1 MENHVGNNCRKQNK
15 RVIIMGIFD
24 FFKNKGQGTQNG
36 LTLEECIVKMFASAG
51 IVPNQEGNK
60 FATVVEGKHCVFN
73 VALTS
78 MDGNRL
84 LVYVPFPIPVDANV
98 AFAANYEVKRISKCS
113 TDRFPGTNIYLTEKD
128 EGYKIAVATI
138 KDFDVLS
145 ENTPNEI
152 QETMIHTV
160 DVVDDKNF
168 ASLAAAIF
176 GYESYEEAK
185 MNMHAKST
193 GGNNVSIK
201 LKDGYSEVLGDAPNL
216 SNSRFA
222 GRLMACAMNIIA
234 KKGNDEISEQATEAI
249 QKSFDSYI
257 QIAYDI
263 ANEEERDLI
272 RKLRYLAKA
281 KNKDDTNE
289 NDFVQGKMEGLVI
302 CNDNPWDLVY
312 EEGKSNDIDM
322 SEEEKLYRELCL
334 SQYQGLSLVQNDLG
348 EDMALVTQVI
358 GRYWKPR
365 YLMDKEARCA
375 YEFMSIDEVLQI
387 VTDEDIDWDS
397 LKGLPQDAFD
407 RAKAHSFHFPGHVYQ
422 YKNGVA
428 EVEWQ
433 LNPDGMYYRDDDGF
447 GMTDDEEINL
457 YGAIDRKGKVVKKF
471 TLKR

>member
-1 MENHVGNNCRKQNK
+1 
-15 RVIIMGIFD
+15 MGIFD
-24 FFKNKGQGTQNG
+24 FFKNKSKGTPKG

-249 QKSFDSYI
+249 QKSFGSYI

-272 RKLRYLAKA
+272 RKLRCLAKA
-281 KNKDDTNE
+281 KNKDDTDE

-334 SQYQGLSLVQNDLG
+334 SQYQGLPLVQNDLG

-433 LNPDGMYYRDDDGF
+433 LNPDGMYYRDEDGF

>member
-1 MENHVGNNCRKQNK
+1 
-15 RVIIMGIFD
+15 MGIFD
-24 FFKNKGQGTQNG
+24 FFKNKGKGTQKG

-185 MNMHAKST
+185 MNIHAKST

-281 KNKDDTNE
+281 KNKDDTDE

-302 CNDNPWDLVY
+302 SNDNPWDLVY

-433 LNPDGMYYRDDDGF
+433 LNPDGMYYRDEDGF

>member
-1 MENHVGNNCRKQNK
+1 
-15 RVIIMGIFD
+15 MGLFE
-24 FFKNKGQGTQNG
+24 FFKNKGKGTQKG

-281 KNKDDTNE
+281 KNKDDTDE

-302 CNDNPWDLVY
+302 SNDNPWDLVY

-397 LKGLPQDAFD
+397 MKGLPQDAFD
-407 RAKAHSFHFPGHVYQ
+407 RAKAHSFHFPGHIYQ

-433 LNPDGMYYRDDDGF
+433 LNPDGMYYRDEDGF

-471 TLKR
+471 TLKRL

>member
-1 MENHVGNNCRKQNK
+1 
-15 RVIIMGIFD
+15 MGLFE
-24 FFKNKGQGTQNG
+24 FFKNKGKGTQKG

-113 TDRFPGTNIYLTEKD
+113 TDRFTGTNIYLTEKD

-281 KNKDDTNE
+281 KNKDDTDE

-397 LKGLPQDAFD
+397 LKGLPQDAFE

-433 LNPDGMYYRDDDGF
+433 LNPDGMYYRDEDGF

>member
-1 MENHVGNNCRKQNK
+1 
-15 RVIIMGIFD
+15 MGLFN
-24 FFKNKGQGTQNG
+24 FFKNKGKGTQKG
-36 LTLEECIVKMFASAG
+36 LTLEECIVKMFSSSG
-51 IVPNQEGNK
+51 ISPNREGNK
-60 FATVVEGKHCVFN
+60 FATEVDGKHCVFN
-73 VALTS
+73 VALTCIE
-78 MDGNRL
+78 GNSL

-98 AFAANYEVKRISKCS
+98 AFAANYEGKRIGKEAAGVLPETQVYLSEKE
-113 TDRFPGTNIYLTEKD
+113 DGYNI
-128 EGYKIAVATI
+128 IVATV
-138 KDFDVLS
+138 KEFEELS
-145 ENTPNEI
+145 DNTSDEI
-152 QETMIHTV
+152 RNLMIRSV
-160 DVVDDKNF
+160 DILDDKNF
-168 ASLAAAIF
+168 ESLAAAIF
-176 GYESYEEAK
+176 GYESYEKAK

-201 LKDGYSEVLGDAPNL
+201 LKDGYNEVLGDAPNL

-234 KKGNDEISEQATEAI
+234 KKGNDEILEQATEAI

-281 KNKDDTNE
+281 KNKDDTDE

-334 SQYQGLSLVQNDLG
+334 SQYQDLPLVQNDWG

-397 LKGLPQDAFD
+397 LKGLPQDAFE

-433 LNPDGMYYRDDDGF
+433 LNPDGMYYRDEDGF

-457 YGAIDRKGKVVKKF
+457 YGAIDRKGKVIKKF

>member
-1 MENHVGNNCRKQNK
+1 
-15 RVIIMGIFD
+15 MGLFE
-24 FFKNKGQGTQNG
+24 FFKNKGKGTQKG

-201 LKDGYSEVLGDAPNL
+201 LKDGYNEVLGDAPNL

-234 KKGNDEISEQATEAI
+234 KKGNDEILEQATEAI

-281 KNKDDTNE
+281 KNKDDTDE

>member
-1 MENHVGNNCRKQNK
+1 
-15 RVIIMGIFD
+15 MGLFE
-24 FFKNKGQGTQNG
+24 FFKNKGKGTQKG

-145 ENTPNEI
+145 ENTPNGI

-176 GYESYEEAK
+176 GYKSYEDVK
-185 MNMHAKST
+185 MNMQAKST
-193 GGNNVSIK
+193 GENNVSIK
-201 LKDGYSEVLGDAPNL
+201 LKDGYNEVLGDAPNL

-281 KNKDDTNE
+281 KNKDDTDE

-334 SQYQGLSLVQNDLG
+334 SQYQGLPLVQNDLG

-397 LKGLPQDAFD
+397 MKGLPQDAFD

-433 LNPDGMYYRDDDGF
+433 LNPDGMYYRDEDGF

>member
-1 MENHVGNNCRKQNK
+1 
-15 RVIIMGIFD
+15 MGIFD
-24 FFKNKGQGTQNG
+24 FFKYKCGYTQKG
-36 LTLEECIVKMFASAG
+36 LTLEDCIVKMFVSAG
-51 IVPNQEGNK
+51 MEPYRDGNK
-60 FATVVEGKHCVFN
+60 FSVVVLGKHYTFIAFIVTISC
-73 VALTS
+73 
-78 MDGNRL
+78 MEGNEL
-84 LVYVPFPIPVDANV
+84 CVYVRFPETVGKDV
-98 AFAANYEVKRISKCS
+98 ASAVNYEVKRLGKEAVETLPEAQVRLLEKGDGYHIIVETVKKFEELSDS
-113 TDRFPGTNIYLTEKD
+113 TPD
-128 EGYKIAVATI
+128 
-138 KDFDVLS
+138 
-145 ENTPNEI
+145 EI
-152 QETMIHTV
+152 QNLMNHSV
-160 DVVDDKNF
+160 DILDGKNF
-168 ASLAAAIF
+168 ESLFSAIF
-176 GYESYEEAK
+176 GYKSYEEATK
-185 MNMHAKST
+185 MPVEYT
-193 GGNNVSIK
+193 GGYRGNVK
-201 LKDGYSEVLGDAPNL
+201 FKDGYRQNLDDAPNL
-216 SNSRFA
+216 SDSRFA

-272 RKLRYLAKA
+272 RKLRCLAKA
-281 KNKDDTNE
+281 KNKDDTDE

-334 SQYQGLSLVQNDLG
+334 SQYQGLPLVQNDLG

-397 LKGLPQDAFD
+397 MKGLPQDAFD

>member
-1 MENHVGNNCRKQNK
+1 
-15 RVIIMGIFD
+15 MGIFD
-24 FFKNKGQGTQNG
+24 FFKNKSKGTPKG

-113 TDRFPGTNIYLTEKD
+113 TNRFPGTNIYLTEKD

-201 LKDGYSEVLGDAPNL
+201 LKDGYSEVLGDAHNL

-281 KNKDDTNE
+281 KNKDDTDE

-407 RAKAHSFHFPGHVYQ
+407 RAKAHSFHFPGHVYK

-433 LNPDGMYYRDDDGF
+433 LNPDGMYYRDEDGF

>member
-1 MENHVGNNCRKQNK
+1 
-15 RVIIMGIFD
+15 MGLFE
-24 FFKNKGQGTQNG
+24 FFKNKGKGTQKG

-281 KNKDDTNE
+281 KNKDDTDE

-322 SEEEKLYRELCL
+322 PEEEKLYRELCL

-407 RAKAHSFHFPGHVYQ
+407 RAKAHSFQ
-422 YKNGVA
+422 YARHEHCLTGESPEQALIAGIV
-428 EVEWQ
+428 
-433 LNPDGMYYRDDDGF
+433 
-447 GMTDDEEINL
+447 
-457 YGAIDRKGKVVKKF
+457 
-471 TLKR
+471 

>member
-1 MENHVGNNCRKQNK
+1 
-15 RVIIMGIFD
+15 MGIFD
-24 FFKNKGQGTQNG
+24 FFKNKGKGTQNG

-281 KNKDDTNE
+281 KNKDDTDE

>member
-1 MENHVGNNCRKQNK
+1 
-15 RVIIMGIFD
+15 MGLFE
-24 FFKNKGQGTQNG
+24 FFKNKGKGTQKG

-176 GYESYEEAK
+176 GYKSYEDVK
-185 MNMHAKST
+185 MNMQAKST
-193 GGNNVSIK
+193 GENNVSIK
-201 LKDGYSEVLGDAPNL
+201 LKDGYNEVLGDAPNL

-234 KKGNDEISEQATEAI
+234 KKGNDEILEQATEAI
-249 QKSFDSYI
+249 QKSFDSYV

-281 KNKDDTNE
+281 KNKDDTDE

-322 SEEEKLYRELCL
+322 SEEEKLYRELCI
-334 SQYQGLSLVQNDLG
+334 SQYQGLPLVQNDWG

-397 LKGLPQDAFD
+397 MKGLPQAAFD

-433 LNPDGMYYRDDDGF
+433 LNPDGMYYRDEEGF

>member
-1 MENHVGNNCRKQNK
+1 
-15 RVIIMGIFD
+15 MGIFD
-24 FFKNKGQGTQNG
+24 FFKYKCGYTQKG
-36 LTLEECIVKMFASAG
+36 LTLEDCIVKMFVSAG
-51 IVPNQEGNK
+51 MEPYRDGNK
-60 FATVVEGKHCVFN
+60 FSVVVLGKHYTFIAFIVTISCMEGN
-73 VALTS
+73 ALC
-78 MDGNRL
+78 
-84 LVYVPFPIPVDANV
+84 VYVRFPETVRKDV
-98 AFAANYEVKRISKCS
+98 ASAVNYEVKRLGKEAVETLPEAQVCLLEKGDGYHIIVKTVKKIEELSDS
-113 TDRFPGTNIYLTEKD
+113 TPD
-128 EGYKIAVATI
+128 
-138 KDFDVLS
+138 
-145 ENTPNEI
+145 EI
-152 QETMIHTV
+152 QNLMNHSV
-160 DVVDDKNF
+160 DILDGKNF
-168 ASLAAAIF
+168 ESLFSAIF
-176 GYESYEEAK
+176 GYKSYEEATK
-185 MNMHAKST
+185 MPVEYT
-193 GGNNVSIK
+193 GGYRGNVK
-201 LKDGYSEVLGDAPNL
+201 FKDGYRQNLDDAPNL
-216 SNSRFA
+216 SDSRFA

-272 RKLRYLAKA
+272 RKLRCLAKA
-281 KNKDDTNE
+281 KNKDDTDE

-322 SEEEKLYRELCL
+322 SEEEELYRELCL
-334 SQYQGLSLVQNDLG
+334 SQYQGLPLVQNDLG

-397 LKGLPQDAFD
+397 MKGLPQDAFD

-433 LNPDGMYYRDDDGF
+433 LNPDGMYYRDEDGF

>member
-1 MENHVGNNCRKQNK
+1 
-15 RVIIMGIFD
+15 MGIFD
-24 FFKNKGQGTQNG
+24 FFKNKGKGTQKG

-281 KNKDDTNE
+281 KNKDDTDE

-302 CNDNPWDLVY
+302 CNDNPWGLVY

>member
-1 MENHVGNNCRKQNK
+1 
-15 RVIIMGIFD
+15 MGLFE
-24 FFKNKGQGTQNG
+24 FFKNKGKGTQKG

-201 LKDGYSEVLGDAPNL
+201 LKDGYNEVLGDAPNL

-234 KKGNDEISEQATEAI
+234 KKGNDEILEQATDAI

-281 KNKDDTNE
+281 KNKDDTDE

-433 LNPDGMYYRDDDGF
+433 LNPDGMYYRDEDGF

>member
-1 MENHVGNNCRKQNK
+1 
-15 RVIIMGIFD
+15 MGIFD
-24 FFKNKGQGTQNG
+24 FFKNKGKGTQKG

-281 KNKDDTNE
+281 KNKDDTDE

-397 LKGLPQDAFD
+397 LKGLPQDAFE

-433 LNPDGMYYRDDDGF
+433 LNPDGMYYRDEDGF

>member
-1 MENHVGNNCRKQNK
+1 
-15 RVIIMGIFD
+15 MGIFD
-24 FFKNKGQGTQNG
+24 FFKNKGKGTQKG

-201 LKDGYSEVLGDAPNL
+201 LKEGYNEVLGDAPNL

-222 GRLMACAMNIIA
+222 GRLMACAMNIIV

-281 KNKDDTNE
+281 KNKDDTDE

-433 LNPDGMYYRDDDGF
+433 LNPDGMYYRDEDGF

>member
-1 MENHVGNNCRKQNK
+1 
-15 RVIIMGIFD
+15 MGIFD
-24 FFKNKGQGTQNG
+24 FFKNKGKGTQKG

-281 KNKDDTNE
+281 KNKDDTDE

-302 CNDNPWDLVY
+302 SNDNPWDLVY

-397 LKGLPQDAFD
+397 MKGLPQDAFD

-433 LNPDGMYYRDDDGF
+433 LNPDGMYYRDEDGF

-457 YGAIDRKGKVVKKF
+457 YGAIDRKGKVVKRF

>member
-1 MENHVGNNCRKQNK
+1 
-15 RVIIMGIFD
+15 MGLFD
-24 FFKNKGQGTQNG
+24 FFKNKGKGTQKG
-36 LTLEECIVKMFASAG
+36 LTLEECIVKMFASSG
-51 IVPNQEGNK
+51 IKPNREGNK

-176 GYESYEEAK
+176 GYKSYEDVK

-201 LKDGYSEVLGDAPNL
+201 LKDGYNEVLGDAPNL

-222 GRLMACAMNIIA
+222 GRFMACAMNIIA
-234 KKGNDEISEQATEAI
+234 EKGNDEISEQATEAI

-281 KNKDDTNE
+281 KNKDDTDE

-334 SQYQGLSLVQNDLG
+334 SQYQGLPLVQNDLG

-433 LNPDGMYYRDDDGF
+433 LNPDGMYYRDEDGF

-457 YGAIDRKGKVVKKF
+457 YGAIDKKGKVVKKF

>member
-1 MENHVGNNCRKQNK
+1 
-15 RVIIMGIFD
+15 MGLFD
-24 FFKNKGQGTQNG
+24 FFKNKGKGTQKK
-36 LTLEECIVKMFASAG
+36 LTLEECIVKMFSSAG

-281 KNKDDTNE
+281 KNKDDTDE

-433 LNPDGMYYRDDDGF
+433 LNPDGMYYRDEDGF

>member
-1 MENHVGNNCRKQNK
+1 
-15 RVIIMGIFD
+15 MGIFD
-24 FFKNKGQGTQNG
+24 FFKNKGKGTQKR

-281 KNKDDTNE
+281 KNKDDTDE

-397 LKGLPQDAFD
+397 MKGLPQDAFD

>member
-1 MENHVGNNCRKQNK
+1 
-15 RVIIMGIFD
+15 MGLFE
-24 FFKNKGQGTQNG
+24 FFKNKGKGTQKG

-176 GYESYEEAK
+176 GYKSYEDVK
-185 MNMHAKST
+185 MNMQAKST
-193 GGNNVSIK
+193 GENNVSIK
-201 LKDGYSEVLGDAPNL
+201 LKDGYNEVLGDAPNL

-234 KKGNDEISEQATEAI
+234 KKGNDEILEQATEAI
-249 QKSFDSYI
+249 QKSFDSYV

-281 KNKDDTNE
+281 KNKDDTDE

-397 LKGLPQDAFD
+397 MKGLPQDAFD

-433 LNPDGMYYRDDDGF
+433 LNPDGMYYRDEDGF

-457 YGAIDRKGKVVKKF
+457 YGAIDRKGKVIKKF

>member
-1 MENHVGNNCRKQNK
+1 
-15 RVIIMGIFD
+15 MGLFD
-24 FFKNKGQGTQNG
+24 FFKNKGKGTQKG
-36 LTLEECIVKMFASAG
+36 LTLEECIVKMFASSG
-51 IVPNQEGNK
+51 IKPNREGNK

-281 KNKDDTNE
+281 KNKDDTDE

-433 LNPDGMYYRDDDGF
+433 LNPDGMYYRDEDGF

-457 YGAIDRKGKVVKKF
+457 YGAIDKKGKVVKKF

>member
-1 MENHVGNNCRKQNK
+1 
-15 RVIIMGIFD
+15 MGLFE
-24 FFKNKGQGTQNG
+24 FFKNKGKGTQKG

-176 GYESYEEAK
+176 GYKSYEDVK
-185 MNMHAKST
+185 MNMQAKST
-193 GGNNVSIK
+193 GENNVSIK
-201 LKDGYSEVLGDAPNL
+201 LKDGYNEVLGDAPNL

-234 KKGNDEISEQATEAI
+234 KKGNDEILEQATEAI
-249 QKSFDSYI
+249 QKSFDSYV

-281 KNKDDTNE
+281 KNKDDTDE

-322 SEEEKLYRELCL
+322 SEEEKLYRELCI
-334 SQYQGLSLVQNDLG
+334 SQYQGLPLVQNDLG

-387 VTDEDIDWDS
+387 VTDEDIDWDN

-433 LNPDGMYYRDDDGF
+433 LNPDGMYYRDEDGF

>member
-1 MENHVGNNCRKQNK
+1 
-15 RVIIMGIFD
+15 MGIFD
-24 FFKNKGQGTQNG
+24 FFKNKGKGTQKG

-281 KNKDDTNE
+281 KNKDDTDE

-302 CNDNPWDLVY
+302 SNDNPWDLVY

-397 LKGLPQDAFD
+397 LKGLPQDAFE

-433 LNPDGMYYRDDDGF
+433 LNPDGMYYRDEDGF

-457 YGAIDRKGKVVKKF
+457 YGTIDRKGKVVKKF

>member
-1 MENHVGNNCRKQNK
+1 
-15 RVIIMGIFD
+15 MGLFE
-24 FFKNKGQGTQNG
+24 FFKNKGKGTQKG

-201 LKDGYSEVLGDAPNL
+201 LKDGYNEVLGDAPNL

-234 KKGNDEISEQATEAI
+234 KKGNDEILEQATEAI

-281 KNKDDTNE
+281 KNKDDTDE

-334 SQYQGLSLVQNDLG
+334 SQYQGLPLVQNDLG

-397 LKGLPQDAFD
+397 MKGLPQDAFD
-407 RAKAHSFHFPGHVYQ
+407 RAKAHSFHFTGHVYQ

>member
-1 MENHVGNNCRKQNK
+1 
-15 RVIIMGIFD
+15 MGIFD
-24 FFKNKGQGTQNG
+24 FFKHKCCYTRKG
-36 LTLEECIVKMFASAG
+36 LTLEDCIVKMFSSAG

-176 GYESYEEAK
+176 GYKSYEDVK
-185 MNMHAKST
+185 MNMQAKST

-281 KNKDDTNE
+281 KNKDDTDE

-322 SEEEKLYRELCL
+322 SEEKKLYRELCL
-334 SQYQGLSLVQNDLG
+334 SQYQGLPLVQNDLG

-397 LKGLPQDAFD
+397 MKGLPQDAFD

-433 LNPDGMYYRDDDGF
+433 LNPDGMYYRDEDGF

>member
-1 MENHVGNNCRKQNK
+1 
-15 RVIIMGIFD
+15 MGIFD
-24 FFKNKGQGTQNG
+24 FFKNKGKGTQKG

-281 KNKDDTNE
+281 KNKDDTDE

-302 CNDNPWDLVY
+302 SNDNPWDLVY

-433 LNPDGMYYRDDDGF
+433 LNPDGMYYRDEDGF

>member
-1 MENHVGNNCRKQNK
+1 
-15 RVIIMGIFD
+15 MGKFD
-24 FFKNKGQGTQNG
+24 FFKHKCGYTRKG

-176 GYESYEEAK
+176 GYKSYEDVK
-185 MNMHAKST
+185 MNMQAKST

-234 KKGNDEISEQATEAI
+234 KKGNDEILEQATEAI

-281 KNKDDTNE
+281 KNKDDTDE

-334 SQYQGLSLVQNDLG
+334 SQYQGLPLVQNDLG

-397 LKGLPQDAFD
+397 MKGLPQDAFD

-433 LNPDGMYYRDDDGF
+433 LNPDGMYYRDEDGF

-457 YGAIDRKGKVVKKF
+457 YGSIDKKGKVVKKF